1 VSEPL
6 AIEPEQAPAEGQGQ
20 VQAAAAGFGYALAQ
34 MRVRVGLSIEQA
46 AGRLRLHPKQLRA
59 IEAEDLEALP
69 AAAYVNGFVR
79 NYARELG
86 MDAGPLIE
94 DLNAKL
100 KLRGLIDSPPDLGS
114 AGASAPPV
122 LDERG
127 WRHLVLAAIVI
138 GLVCAGL
145 IGVWMARSG
154 GAGRAAA
161 APERSSA
168 PPAAPGAPALAAS
181 PGAASVAAGSPEPAD
196 AAPGREAPSPPE
208 PTPAEGRAPIVMAV
222 APATPAAGA
231 AGGAT
236 GGPTGG
242 TAAGPTAGTAA
253 GTTAA
258 AGQMAA
264 PSAGMAPARAPAAE
278 AAGAGASASTVS
290 ANPGSAAPA
299 ASSGGGT
306 GAGLVL
312 RFNDR
317 SWFQVSRPDGR
328 VLMSHNAEA
337 GSTEMVNAAPPLQL
351 VVGRAD
357 AVQVEYRGQP
367 VNLKPYVNNQGVARL
382 ILGDRHPTSG
392 GQNSR

>member
-20 VQAAAAGFGYALAQ
+20 AAPAGFGYALAQ

-59 IEAEDLEALP
+59 LEAEDLEALP

-86 MDAGPLIE
+86 MDPGPLLE
-94 DLNAKL
+94 DLSAKL
-100 KLRGLIDSPPDLGS
+100 KLRGLIDNLPDFGS
-114 AGASAPPV
+114 AGAAHPHV
-122 LDERG
+122 LDDRG
-127 WRHLVLAAIVI
+127 WRHLVLAGIVI
-138 GLVCAGL
+138 ALVCAGL

-154 GAGRAAA
+154 SAGRAAA
-161 APERSSA
+161 APEHSSA
-168 PPAAPGAPALAAS
+168 PSAAPQPAAAPAAPVAPAA
-181 PGAASVAAGSPEPAD
+181 PTVAAGSPESAG
-196 AAPGREAPSPPE
+196 AAPGREAGGPSE
-208 PTPAEGRAPIVMAV
+208 TASGRAPIVVAV
-222 APATPAAGA
+222 TPEAPD
-231 AGGAT
+231 GGAT
-236 GGPTGG
+236 PV
-242 TAAGPTAGTAA
+242 
-253 GTTAA
+253 
-258 AGQMAA
+258 
-264 PSAGMAPARAPAAE
+264 AE
-278 AAGAGASASTVS
+278 AGAGATA
-290 ANPGSAAPA
+290 SAAPTNPGPA
-299 ASSGGGT
+299 ARTASSGGAT

-337 GSTEMVNAAPPLQL
+337 GSMELVNAAPPLQL
-351 VVGRAD
+351 VVGRAG

-367 VNLKPYVNNQGVARL
+367 VNLKPYVNSQGVARL
-382 ILGDRHPTSG
+382 TLGDARPTSG